1 MTIIDAE
8 GYHEMMVLLYHFS
21 GVDEILRTLG
31 IPDGWPIDVDEIQRA
46 IAGHVVGSQ
55 NCIDAVTTAQVAKIA
70 RLLGASPQDSQ
81 LLALAA
87 VFKHKP
93 AVER

>member
-8 GYHEMMVLLYHFS
+8 GYHELMLLLYHFS
-21 GVDEILRTLG
+21 GIDQVLRTLG
-31 IPDGWPIDVDEIQRA
+31 IPDGWPIGVDEIEQA

-70 RLLGASPQDSQ
+70 RLLGASPEDGQ

-87 VFKHKP
+87 IFKHKP